1 MKYLLANT
9 HQLNSAFTTAREKIE
24 KESFRL
30 FYVPY
35 EPLSTSVQDSYVRD
49 IESLMK
55 LSKIDESVI
64 IYFLNT
70 FICKYF

>member
-9 HQLNSAFTTAREKIE
+9 LQLNSAFTTAREKIE

-35 EPLSTSVQDSYVRD
+35 EPLSTSVQDSYVQD

-55 LSKIDESVI
+55 LSKIDESVNNL
-64 IYFLNT
+64 F
-70 FICKYF
+70 FKYFYL